1 MNFGNHFF
9 HITDT
14 SGDFGKEFALPK
26 PARGNL
32 AYDPELLYVECQ
44 VCGKPVLWEAGKT
57 TELLAAAEIDMSTL
71 DHTCLLISDGCPVCS
86 PEEWEGFNLSI
97 VRLAGIPIEDALY
110 MLKPGG
116 NA

>member
-9 HITDT
+9 HITN
-14 SGDFGKEFALPK
+14 SGGDLGKEFLLPK
-26 PARGNL
+26 PATGKL
-32 AYDPELLYVECQ
+32 SYDPELLYVECQ

-57 TELLAAAEIDMSTL
+57 TELLESADIDMNAL
-71 DHTCLLISDGCPVCS
+71 DHTCMLLSDGCPLCS
-86 PEEWEGFNLSI
+86 PEEWGGFNLSI
-97 VRLAGIPIEDALY
+97 VRLAGIPIEDALH

>member
-9 HITDT
+9 HLTKT
-14 SGDFGKEFALPK
+14 GGAFATELALSK
-26 PARGNL
+26 PASAKL
-32 AYDPELLYVECQ
+32 SYDPELLYVECQ

-57 TELLAAAEIDMSTL
+57 TELLEAADIDMHAL
-71 DHTCLLISDGCPVCS
+71 DHACLLLSDGCPLCQ

-97 VRLAGIPIEDALY
+97 VRLAGIPIEDALH